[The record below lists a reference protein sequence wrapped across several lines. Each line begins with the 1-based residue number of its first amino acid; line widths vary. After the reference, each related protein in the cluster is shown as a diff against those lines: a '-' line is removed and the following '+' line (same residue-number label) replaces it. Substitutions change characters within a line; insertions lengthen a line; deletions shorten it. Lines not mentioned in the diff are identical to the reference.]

1 VKLVELLQRQGAD
14 TLRDTHQLFLR
25 VVFNVLIHNTD
36 DHLRNH
42 GFFIEDR
49 GVRLSPAYDV
59 NPSVDRDDLT
69 LAIDE
74 TETACDVEIA
84 RGAHKM
90 YALSLKAADGLI
102 AEVQGAVASWREE
115 AGSLGIRRSEQDQMA
130 SAFAG

>member
-1 VKLVELLQRQGAD
+1 VELLQRQGSD
-14 TLRDTHQLFLR
+14 TLRDTHQLFRR
-25 VVFNVLIHNTD
+25 VVFNILIHNTD

-42 GFFIEDR
+42 GFFIEDL

-84 RGAHKM
+84 RAAHAM
-90 YALSLKAADGLI
+90 YALTLKAADGLI
-102 AEVQGAVASWREE
+102 AEVQAAVGTWQDE
-115 AGSLGIRRSEQDQMA
+115 AASLGIRRSEQDQMA
-130 SAFAG
+130 SAFAA